1 MEVVEKEKETIKEVP
16 AGYYHDKY
24 GCYDDGYG
32 YGRYGRYGAYGT
44 TPFASKGVAGTGL
57 GLGIAGTALGLLA
70 LSRNGR
76 GIGLFGN
83 SGMPENVNINTTS
96 LSGGNGVSSPTAFQA
111 WTKECDDALAL
122 TNEMWG
128 LKVSTMNNAREAR
141 EVDVNEKFQIWK
153 SQIDGDFNLYK
164 SQVDADFGLYKSTRD
179 GFDVL
184 NQKLTG
190 STFGLYKS
198 QRDNFDAL
206 SARIGALETKQ
217 AVADAV
223 EPWRA
228 KVLDMRINGVAA
240 NAQAGIALE
249 AERRCCADN
258 KIVNYV
264 NSNFYPISVADVT
277 TGTAVTQ
284 RTLSN
289 PLCGCCDPCCCGN

>member
-24 GCYDDGYG
+24 GCYE
-32 YGRYGRYGAYGT
+32 GRYGTA
-44 TPFASKGVAGTGL
+44 PFASKGIAGTGL

-70 LSRNGR
+70 LSRNSG
-76 GIGLFGN
+76 GIGLFGGT
-83 SGMPENVNINTTS
+83 SSTPENVNINTTS

-111 WTKECDDALAL
+111 WNKGCEDALAL

-141 EVDVNEKFQIWK
+141 EVDVNEKFQLWK
-153 SQIDGDFNLYK
+153 SQIDADFNLYK

-179 GFDVL
+179 GFDAL
-184 NQKLTG
+184 NQKLTD
-190 STFGLYKS
+190 STFGLYKN

-289 PLCGCCDPCCCGN
+289 PLCGCCDPCCYGN

>member
-1 MEVVEKEKETIKEVP
+1 MKL
-16 AGYYHDKY
+16 
-24 GCYDDGYG
+24 
-32 YGRYGRYGAYGT
+32 T
-44 TPFASKGVAGTGL
+44 TSCEYFV
-57 GLGIAGTALGLLA
+57 GIAGTALGLLA
-70 LSRNGR
+70 LNRR
-76 GIGLFGN
+76 GLGLFGN
-83 SGMPENVNINTTS
+83 SGCNDGSDNININAVGVGGH
-96 LSGGNGVSSPTAFQA
+96 SGPTAFQA
-111 WTKECDDALAL
+111 WEKECEDALAL

-141 EVDVNEKFQIWK
+141 EVDVNEKFQLWK
-153 SQIDGDFNLYK
+153 SQIDADHSLYR
-164 SQVDADFGLYKSTRD
+164 SQVEADFGLYKSTRD
-179 GFDVL
+179 SFDIMTAKQ
-184 NQKLTG
+184 NQA
-190 STFGLYKS
+190 FFDLYKG

-289 PLCGCCDPCCCGN
+289 PLCGCCDPCCYSN

>member
-32 YGRYGRYGAYGT
+32 YGRYGRYG

-70 LSRNGR
+70 LNR
-76 GIGLFGN
+76 GGFGLFGN
-83 SGMPENVNINTTS
+83 NWGYNGMPQNVNINADV
-96 LSGGNGVSSPTAFQA
+96 NSPNSAAPTVFSV
-111 WTKECDDALAL
+111 WEKECEDNLKQQADMYNLAL
-122 TNEMWG
+122 SNQY
-128 LKVSTMNNAREAR
+128 NR
-141 EVDVNEKFQIWK
+141 
-153 SQIDGDFNLYK
+153 FNDRQTINGELFNVWK
-164 SQVDADFGLYKSTRD
+164 SQVDSDFGLYKSTRD
-179 GFDVL
+179 SFDIV
-184 NQKLTG
+184 NKRITDD
-190 STFGLYKS
+190 SFALYKN
-198 QRDNFDAL
+198 QRDNFDVL

-240 NAQAGIALE
+240 NAQAGINLE

-289 PLCGCCDPCCCGN
+289 PLCGCCDPCC

>member
-32 YGRYGRYGAYGT
+32 RYGT

-70 LSRNGR
+70 LSRNSR
-76 GIGLFGN
+76 GIGLFGGT
-83 SGMPENVNINTTS
+83 SSTPENVNINTTS

-111 WTKECDDALAL
+111 WNKGCEDALAL

-141 EVDVNEKFQIWK
+141 EVDVNEKFQLWK
-153 SQIDGDFNLYK
+153 SQIDAGFNLYK
-164 SQVDADFGLYKSTRD
+164 SQVDADFGLYKSARD
-179 GFDVL
+179 GFDAL
-184 NQKLTG
+184 NQKLTD
-190 STFGLYKS
+190 STFGLYKN

-228 KVLDMRINGVAA
+228 KVLDMRINGVAT

-289 PLCGCCDPCCCGN
+289 PLCGCCDPCCYGN

>member
-1 MEVVEKEKETIKEVP
+1 MEVIEKETIKEVP
-16 AGYYHDKY
+16 VNYYHDKY
-24 GCYDDGYG
+24 NCGYNRYDNAPY
-32 YGRYGRYGAYGT
+32 
-44 TPFASKGVAGTGL
+44 ASKGV
-57 GLGIAGTALGLLA
+57 AGTALGLLA
-70 LSRNGR
+70 LSRNGM

-96 LSGGNGVSSPTAFQA
+96 LSSGNGVSSPTAFQT
-111 WTKECDDALAL
+111 WHKECDDVLAL
-122 TNEMWG
+122 TKEMWG
-128 LKVSTMNNAREAR
+128 LKVSTMNNARAAR

-153 SQIDGDFNLYK
+153 SQVDADFNLYK

-184 NQKLTG
+184 NTKLTD

-264 NSNFYPISVADVT
+264 NGNFYPVSIADVT
-277 TGTAVTQ
+277 TGIAVTQ

-289 PLCGCCDPCCCGN
+289 PLCGCCGSCHYGN

>member
-1 MEVVEKEKETIKEVP
+1 MEVIEKETIKEVP
-16 AGYYHDKY
+16 VNYYHDKY
-24 GCYDDGYG
+24 NCGYNRYDNAPY
-32 YGRYGRYGAYGT
+32 
-44 TPFASKGVAGTGL
+44 ASKGVAGTGL

-70 LSRNGR
+70 LSRNGM

-96 LSGGNGVSSPTAFQA
+96 LSSGNGVSSPTAFQT
-111 WTKECDDALAL
+111 WHKECDDVLAL
-122 TNEMWG
+122 TNAVWG
-128 LKVSTMNNAREAR
+128 LKVSTMDNAKDAREI
-141 EVDVNEKFQIWK
+141 DVNEKFQLWK
-153 SQIDGDFNLYK
+153 SQVDADFNLYK

-179 GFDVL
+179 GIDLL
-184 NQKLTG
+184 NTKITD

-264 NSNFYPISVADVT
+264 NGNFYPVSIADVT
-277 TGTAVTQ
+277 TGTATTQ
-284 RTLSN
+284 RALSN
-289 PLCGCCDPCCCGN
+289 PLCGCCGPCNYNN

>member
-1 MEVVEKEKETIKEVP
+1 MEVVEKETIKEVP

-24 GCYDDGYG
+24 GCYDEYG
-32 YGRYGRYGAYGT
+32 YGRYGRYGYGT
-44 TPFASKGVAGTGL
+44 TPFATKGVAGTGL

-70 LSRNGR
+70 LGRNR
-76 GIGLFGN
+76 GLGLFGGT
-83 SGMPENVNINTTS
+83 SGTPENVNINTTS
-96 LSGGNGVSSPTAFQA
+96 LGGGNGVSSPTAFQA
-111 WTKECDDALAL
+111 WNKECEDALAL

-128 LKVSTMNNAREAR
+128 LKVNTMNQAKEAR
-141 EVDVNEKFQIWK
+141 EVDVNEKFQLWK
-153 SQIDGDFNLYK
+153 SQIDADFNLYK

-179 GFDVL
+179 SFDVMTAKQ
-184 NQKLTG
+184 NQD
-190 STFGLYKS
+190 FFDLYKG

-240 NAQAGIALE
+240 NAHAGIALE

-264 NSNFYPISVADVT
+264 NSTFYPVSVANVT
-277 TGTAVTQ
+277 TGTAVTP
-284 RTLSN
+284 RIVSN
-289 PLCGCCDPCCCGN
+289 PLCGCCEPCCCD

>member
-1 MEVVEKEKETIKEVP
+1 MEVVEKETIKEVP

-24 GCYDDGYG
+24 GCYDEYG
-32 YGRYGRYGAYGT
+32 YGRYGRYDYSA
-44 TPFASKGVAGTGL
+44 TPFATKGVAGTGL

-70 LSRNGR
+70 LGRNR
-76 GIGLFGN
+76 GLGLFGG
-83 SGMPENVNINTTS
+83 SGINMPENVNINTDS
-96 LSGGNGVSSPTAFQA
+96 SSSADGISSPTSFQA
-111 WTKECDDALAL
+111 WEKSCEDAIAL
-122 TNEMWG
+122 TRAIYDG
-128 LKVSTMNNAREAR
+128 RITDIREKEAAR
-141 EVDVNEKFQIWK
+141 EVDVNEKFQLWK
-153 SQIDGDFNLYK
+153 SQIDADFNLYK

-179 GFDVL
+179 SFDVVTAKQ
-184 NQKLTG
+184 NQA
-190 STFGLYKS
+190 FFDLYKG
-198 QRDNFDAL
+198 QRDNFDVL

-240 NAQAGIALE
+240 SAQAGIALE

-264 NSNFYPISVADVT
+264 NSNFYPVSVADVT

-284 RTLSN
+284 RSLSN
-289 PLCGCCDPCCCGN
+289 PLCGCCEPCCCGN

>member
-24 GCYDDGYG
+24 GCYDDGYC
-32 YGRYGRYGAYGT
+32 YGRYGRYNA
-44 TPFASKGVAGTGL
+44 PFASKGVAGTGL

-96 LSGGNGVSSPTAFQA
+96 LSSGNGVSSPTAFQT
-111 WTKECDDALAL
+111 WSKECEDALAL

-128 LKVSTMNNAREAR
+128 LKVSTMDNARAAR
-141 EVDVNEKFQIWK
+141 EVDVNEKFQLWK
-153 SQIDGDFNLYK
+153 SQIDADFNLYK

-179 GFDVL
+179 SFDIV
-184 NQKLTG
+184 NQKLAD
-190 STFGLYKS
+190 STFSLYKN

-240 NAQAGIALE
+240 SATAGIALE

-264 NSNFYPISVADVT
+264 NSTFVPQTIAEPTVGT
-277 TGTAVTQ
+277 TTHTE
-284 RTLSN
+284 TIYN
-289 PLCGCCDPCCCGN
+289 PLCGCCEPCCCGGRI

>member
-32 YGRYGRYGAYGT
+32 YGRYGRYGTA
-44 TPFASKGVAGTGL
+44 PFASKGVAGTGL

-70 LSRNGR
+70 LNR
-76 GIGLFGN
+76 GGFGLFGN
-83 SGMPENVNINTTS
+83 NWGYNGMPQNVNINADV
-96 LSGGNGVSSPTAFQA
+96 NSPNSTAPTVFSV
-111 WTKECDDALAL
+111 WEKECEDNLKQQADMYNLAL
-122 TNEMWG
+122 SNQY
-128 LKVSTMNNAREAR
+128 NR
-141 EVDVNEKFQIWK
+141 
-153 SQIDGDFNLYK
+153 FNDRQTINGELFNVWK
-164 SQVDADFGLYKSTRD
+164 SQVDSDFGLYKSTRD
-179 GFDVL
+179 SFDIV
-184 NQKLTG
+184 NKRITDD
-190 STFGLYKS
+190 SFALYKN

-240 NAQAGIALE
+240 NAQAGINLE

-289 PLCGCCDPCCCGN
+289 PLCGCCDPCC